1 MEIKCRFDGK
11 VIFKDDATEIKLTLQ
26 AAALRGAYLCGA
38 YLCDADLCGADLGGA
53 NLGGANLC
61 GANLCGADLCGANL
75 CDATLCG
82 ADLGGANLCG
92 ANLCGADL
100 GDANLGGANLC
111 GADLGDA
118 KIKDSVELKAKLS
131 ILQCGPVGSR
141 QDYLIIFNTKVG
153 LYVKAGLFSGHAHQI
168 CFGSA
173 RKTQWYDLRK
183 RVPEHRQDGD
193 GALQDTC
200 EGLSCEKA

>member
-75 CDATLCG
+75 CDANLCG

-92 ANLCGADL
+92 ANLCGAH
-100 GDANLGGANLC
+100 
-111 GADLGDA
+111 LGDA

-153 LYVKAGLFSGHAHQI
+153 LYVKAGCFLDTLTKFVSAVREKHNGTIYEKEYLNIVKMATAHFKIHA
-168 CFGSA
+168 
-173 RKTQWYDLRK
+173 KD
-183 RVPEHRQDGD
+183 
-193 GALQDTC
+193 
-200 EGLSCEKA
+200 

>member
-26 AAALRGAYLCGA
+26 AAALGGAYLCGA

-75 CDATLCG
+75 
-82 ADLGGANLCG
+82 
-92 ANLCGADL
+92 
-100 GDANLGGANLC
+100 GDANLC

-153 LYVKAGLFSGHAHQI
+153 LYVKAGCFLDTLTKFVSAVRETHTGTVYEKEYLNIVKMAKAHFKIHA
-168 CFGSA
+168 
-173 RKTQWYDLRK
+173 KD
-183 RVPEHRQDGD
+183 
-193 GALQDTC
+193 
-200 EGLSCEKA
+200 